1 MKKTIMLT
9 LGLVLTAFSSF
20 AQITG
25 RVVDATTKEPLAGAT
40 VTTEKNVNTTSG
52 LDGTFTLKTTKK
64 GEDIKVSYLGFKTA
78 KVDAKDGIVIELQ
91 STSIGLKEVAVFAN
105 LGVDRKTPV
114 AISSVNAKFAAEN
127 LGTQE
132 LPELLRIT
140 PSAFVTK
147 AGGGYGDSR
156 INIRGF
162 DNKNIAVLINGVPV
176 NDMEGGTV
184 YFSNWAGIGDELK
197 EIQVQRGL
205 GASKLAIQSV
215 GGTMNIITK
224 TTDAEKGGSISQ
236 SLTDFGQSKTVLS
249 LSTGNTKKGAFS
261 FVGSTTQ
268 GSEYINNS
276 YIKAYSYFL
285 SYAKDIKNHK
295 LSVTFL
301 GAPQEHGQR
310 STRLTAAEYA
320 QYGLKYNKDVYVEYG
335 DQKNI
340 NINYF
345 HKPIFQVNDF
355 WQISPKTSLTTAV
368 YTSFGHGG
376 GSGAIGT
383 LPSTIVRNA
392 QGQLLFDPLV
402 QINAASTT
410 GSKYGIRNSINNHV
424 WTGALSTL
432 NTKLTKELNLSFG
445 VDGRTYKGT
454 HFREMR
460 DLVGGQFY
468 ADPFAPKS
476 QVDANANS
484 YVDVTKVTPV
494 TNRVAYDYDGL
505 VNYLGT
511 FGQLEYTKD
520 KLSVFTQGSISET
533 YYGRTDRYNATHTEY
548 NAAKVELTGYNA
560 KVGVNYNLDEYNNVF
575 VNAGKYSRAPY
586 LSFIYNGTTT
596 TTNPKS
602 GNAVNANI
610 KNEEANS
617 YEAGYGFR
625 SNKFTFKLNA
635 YYTEFQN
642 RSLTSPLLNNAD
654 GTQYRALITGQGALH
669 KGIEAEAKVKVSK
682 SLEIGAFASAGDWK
696 WKGNAAAVLHDDV
709 KNTDTKV
716 NVYSDGLFVGDQPQT
731 QLGTIVR
738 YQVTKSLDLGGDFT
752 YNDKYYSYYDPSSR
766 TNAAVTAQPYKLPGF
781 GVANAR
787 LGYKL
792 KIAKYDTYL
801 AAHVYNLLDK
811 QYWIEANDAGGTS
824 VGQLGSGFKGWGRT
838 SDVSLKINF

>member
-1 MKKTIMLT
+1 MKKTMVLIF
-9 LGLVLTAFSSF
+9 GLMATVSSF
-20 AQITG
+20 AQIKG
-25 RVVDATTKEPLAGAT
+25 KVVDQTTKEVLAGAT
-40 VTTEKNVNTTSG
+40 ISSEKGESTTSG
-52 LDGTFTLKTTKK
+52 LDGTFELKKTKK
-64 GEDIKVSYLGFKTA
+64 GEDVKVSYVGFKTS
-78 KVDAKDGIVIELQ
+78 KVDAKDGMTVELV

-105 LGVDRKTPV
+105 VGVDRKTPV
-114 AISSVNAKFAAEN
+114 AISTVNAKFAQEN

-197 EIQVQRGL
+197 QIQVQRGL
-205 GASKLAIQSV
+205 GASTLAIQSV

-295 LSVTFL
+295 LSVILL

-310 STRLTAAEYA
+310 STRLTAAEYDK
-320 QYGLKYNKDVYVEYG
+320 YGLKYNKDVYVQYG

-345 HKPIFQVNDF
+345 HKPIFQVNDV
-355 WQISPKTSLTTAV
+355 WVLSPKTTLTTAV

-402 QINAASTT
+402 QINAASAT
-410 GSKYGIRNSINNHV
+410 GSKYGIRNSINNHI
-424 WTGALSTL
+424 WTGVLSTL
-432 NTKLTKELNLSFG
+432 NTQLTKELKLTYG

-460 DLVGGQFY
+460 DLVGGGFF

-476 QVDANANS
+476 QVDANVSS

-520 KLSVFTQGSISET
+520 KLSVFTQGAISET

-548 NAAKVELTGYNA
+548 NAAKVQLTGYNA
-560 KVGVNYNLDEYNNVF
+560 KAGINYNLDEYNNVF

-602 GNAVNANI
+602 GNAVNSNI
-610 KNEEANS
+610 KNEEATS

-635 YYTEFQN
+635 YYTEFTN

-669 KGIEAEAKVKVSK
+669 KGVEAEAKVKVSK
-682 SLEIGAFASAGDWK
+682 KLEVGAFASAGDWK

-716 NVYSDGLFVGDQPQT
+716 NVYSNGLFVGDQPQT

-738 YQVTKSLDLGGDFT
+738 YQVTNSVDLGGDFT

-766 TNAAVTAQPYKLPGF
+766 TNAAVTAQPYKLSGF

-787 LGYKL
+787 IGWKL
-792 KIAKYDTYL
+792 KIGKYDSYA
-801 AAHVYNLLDK
+801 AAHVYNLFDK
-811 QYWIEANDAGGTS
+811 SYWIEANDAGGNA
-824 VGQLGSGFKGWGRT
+824 VGTLGSGFKGWGRT

>member
-1 MKKTIMLT
+1 MKKTMVLV
-9 LGLVLTAFSSF
+9 LGLMTLSLASFSQIKGKVLD
-20 AQITG
+20 Q
-25 RVVDATTKEPLAGAT
+25 TTKEVLANASIS
-40 VTTEKNVNTTSG
+40 TEKGETTTSG
-52 LDGTFTLKTTKK
+52 LDGTFTLKKTKK
-64 GEDIKVSYLGFKTA
+64 GEDIKVSYVGFKTA
-78 KVDAKDGIVIELQ
+78 KVDAKDGMTVELV

-105 LGVDRKTPV
+105 LGIDRKTPV
-114 AISSVNAKFAAEN
+114 AISTVNARFAAEN

-147 AGGGYGDSR
+147 SGGGYGDSR

-249 LSTGNTKKGAFS
+249 LSTGNTSKGAFS

-268 GSEYINNS
+268 GAEYINNS

-310 STRLTAAEYA
+310 SSMLTAAEYN
-320 QYGLKYNKDVYVEYG
+320 QYGLKYNKDVYVVNG
-335 DQKNI
+335 QQKNI

-376 GSGAIGT
+376 GSGTIGST
-383 LPSTIVRNA
+383 PSARNA
-392 QGQLLFDPLV
+392 QGQIIADP
-402 QINAASTT
+402 IATANATNVN
-410 GSKYGIRNSINNHV
+410 GSAFGIRNSINNHV

-460 DLVGGQFY
+460 DLVGGSFY
-468 ADPFAPKS
+468 KDPFTPHAT
-476 QVDANANS
+476 VDANANS
-484 YVDVTKVTPV
+484 YIDVTKVTPV
-494 TNRVAYDYDGL
+494 NNRVAYDYDGL

-520 KLSVFTQGSISET
+520 KLSVFAQGALSET

-548 NAAKVELTGYNA
+548 NAAKVDLTGYNA
-560 KVGVNYNLDEYNNVF
+560 KFGINYNLDEYNNVF

-596 TTNPKS
+596 TTNPNS

-625 SNKFTFKLNA
+625 SNKLTFKLNA
-635 YYTEFQN
+635 YYTEFKN
-642 RSLTSPLLNNAD
+642 RSLASPLLTNPD
-654 GTQYRALITGQGALH
+654 GTQYSALITGQGALH
-669 KGIEAEAKVKVSK
+669 KGVEAEAKVKVTK
-682 SLEIGAFASAGDWK
+682 SLELGAFASAGDWK
-696 WKGNAAAVLHDDV
+696 WKGNASATLLDAV
-709 KNTDTKV
+709 KNTTTKV
-716 NVYSDGLFVGDQPQT
+716 NVYSDGLFVGNQPQT
-731 QLGTIVR
+731 QLGTIAR

-752 YNDKYYSYYDPSSR
+752 YNDKYYANYDPSKR
-766 TNAAVTAQPYKLPGF
+766 TLSTVTAQAYKIPGF

-787 LGYKL
+787 IGYKL
-792 KIAKYDTYL
+792 KIGKYDSY
-801 AAHVYNLLDK
+801 ASAHVYNLFDK
-811 QYWIEANDAGGTS
+811 QYWIEATDGSGVAAGT
-824 VGQLGSGFKGWGRT
+824 LLNGFKGWGRT

>member
-1 MKKTIMLT
+1 MFGLMMT
-9 LGLVLTAFSSF
+9 LSSI
-20 AQITG
+20 AQIKG
-25 RVVDATTKEPLAGAT
+25 KVVDQTTKEVLANAT
-40 VTTEKNVNTTSG
+40 ITSEKGESTSSG

-310 STRLTAAEYA
+310 STRLTAAEYDK
-320 QYGLKYNKDVYVEYG
+320 YGLKYNKDVYVLNGE
-335 DQKNI
+335 QKNI

-345 HKPIFQVNDF
+345 HKPIFQINDF
-355 WQISPKTSLTTAV
+355 WQISPKTTLTTAV

-376 GSGAIGT
+376 GSGTIGT
-383 LPSTIVRNA
+383 SPTVRDANGLLLMDATALANSKNVNGST
-392 QGQLLFDPLV
+392 
-402 QINAASTT
+402 
-410 GSKYGIRNSINNHV
+410 YGIRNSINNHI

-460 DLVGGQFY
+460 DLVGGSFY
-468 ADPFAPKS
+468 KDPINPHAT
-476 QVDANANS
+476 VDANVSS

-511 FGQLEYTKD
+511 FGQLEYTKN
-520 KLSVFTQGSISET
+520 KLSVFVQGALSET
-533 YYGRTDRYNATHTEY
+533 YYGRTDRYNPTHTEY
-548 NAAKVELTGYNA
+548 SAEKVNLTGYNA
-560 KVGVNYNLDEYNNVF
+560 KGGINYNLDEYNNVF
-575 VNAGKYSRAPY
+575 VNAGTYSRAPY

-596 TTNPKS
+596 TTNPNS
-602 GNAVNANI
+602 GNAVNSNI

-635 YYTEFQN
+635 YYTEFKN

-669 KGIEAEAKVKVSK
+669 KGIEAEAKLKVSK
-682 SLEIGAFASAGDWK
+682 KLEVGAFASAGDWK

-716 NVYSDGLFVGDQPQT
+716 NVYSDGLFVGDAPQT
-731 QLGTIVR
+731 QVGTIVR
-738 YQVTKSLDLGGDFT
+738 YQVTNSVDLGGDFT

-766 TNAAVTAQPYKLPGF
+766 TSATVTAQPYKLAAF
-781 GVANAR
+781 GVTNAR
-787 LGYKL
+787 IGWKL
-792 KIAKYDTYL
+792 KIGKYDSYA

-811 QYWIEANDAGGTS
+811 HYWIEANDAGGTA
-824 VGQLGSGFKGWGRT
+824 VGTLGSGFMGWGRT

>member
-1 MKKTIMLT
+1 MFGLMMT
-9 LGLVLTAFSSF
+9 LSSI
-20 AQITG
+20 AQIKG
-25 RVVDATTKEPLAGAT
+25 KVVDQTTKEVLANAT
-40 VTTEKNVNTTSG
+40 ITSEKGESTTSG
-52 LDGTFTLKTTKK
+52 LDGTFTLKSTKK
-64 GEDIKVSYLGFKTA
+64 GEDIKVSFVGYKTS
-78 KVDAKDGIVIELQ
+78 KVDVKDGMTVEMV

-105 LGVDRKTPV
+105 VGVDRKTPV
-114 AISSVNAKFAAEN
+114 AISTVNAKFAQEN

-197 EIQVQRGL
+197 QIQVQRGL
-205 GASKLAIQSV
+205 GASKLAIQSI

-261 FVGSTTQ
+261 FVGSSTQ
-268 GSEYINNS
+268 GNGYVNNTS
-276 YIKAYSYFL
+276 VKAYSYFL
-285 SYAKDIKNHK
+285 SYAKDLGNHK
-295 LSVTFL
+295 IQFIAL

-310 STRLTAAEYA
+310 STRLTPAEYDK
-320 QYGLKYNKDVYVEYG
+320 YGLKYNKDVYVVGGQE
-335 DQKNI
+335 KNI

-345 HKPIFQVNDF
+345 HKPIFSLNDY
-355 WQISPKTSLTTAV
+355 WTLSPKTMITTSV

-376 GSGAIGT
+376 GSGAIGSYA
-383 LPSTIVRNA
+383 STIVRNA
-392 QGQLLFDPLV
+392 QGQLLFDPQV
-402 QINAASTT
+402 AINTASTT
-410 GSKYGIRNSINNHV
+410 GSKYGIRNSINNHI
-424 WTGALSTL
+424 WTGVLSTL
-432 NTKLTKELNLSFG
+432 NTQLTKELNLTFG

-460 DLVGGQFY
+460 DLIGGSFY
-468 ADPFAPKS
+468 KDPMSPTS
-476 QVDANANS
+476 TVDDNVSS
-484 YVDVTKVTPV
+484 YYNVTKVTPV
-494 TNRVAYDYDGL
+494 ANRVAYDYDGL
-505 VNYLGT
+505 VDYLGT
-511 FGQLEYTKD
+511 FGQLEYTKN
-520 KLSVFTQGSISET
+520 KVSLFAQGALSQTN
-533 YYGRTDRYNATHTEY
+533 YGRVDRYNPTHTEVD
-548 NAAKVELTGYNA
+548 AQRVKITGYNA
-560 KVGVNYNLDEYNNVF
+560 KGGLNYNLDEFNNVF
-575 VNAGKYSRAPY
+575 VNVGTYSRAPY

-602 GNAVNANI
+602 GNALNANI
-610 KNEEANS
+610 KNEQANS
-617 YEAGYGFR
+617 YEVGYGLR
-625 SNKFTFKLNA
+625 SNTFTFKLNA
-635 YYTEFQN
+635 YYTEFTN

-669 KGIEAEAKVKVSK
+669 KGIEAEAKLKVSK
-682 SLEIGAFASAGDWK
+682 KLEVGAFASAGDWK

-716 NVYSDGLFVGDQPQT
+716 NVYSNGLYVGDQPQT
-731 QLGTIVR
+731 TMGTIVR
-738 YQVTKSLDLGGDFT
+738 YQVTKNVDLGGDFT

-766 TNAAVTAQPYKLPGF
+766 TSATVTAQPYKLPSF

-787 LGYKL
+787 IGWKL
-792 KIAKYDTYL
+792 KIGKYDSYA

-811 QYWIEANDAGGTS
+811 HYWIEANDAGGTA
-824 VGQLGSGFKGWGRT
+824 VGTLGSGFMGWGRT

>member
-1 MKKTIMLT
+1 MKKTVILT

-25 RVVDATTKEPLAGAT
+25 RVVDATTKEALAGAT
-40 VTTEKNVNTTSG
+40 ITTEKGANTTSG

-64 GEDIKVSYLGFKTA
+64 GEDLKVSYVGYKTS
-78 KVDAKDGIVIELQ
+78 KVDAKDNIVVELF
-91 STSIGLKEVAVFAN
+91 STSIGLKEVAVFASV
-105 LGVDRKTPV
+105 GVDRKTPV
-114 AISSVNAKFAAEN
+114 AISTVNAKFAQEN

-197 EIQVQRGL
+197 QIQVQRGM
-205 GASKLAIQSV
+205 GASKLAIQSI

-268 GSEYINNS
+268 GAEYINNS

-285 SYAKDIKNHK
+285 SYAKDLGKHK
-295 LSVTFL
+295 IQVIAL
-301 GAPQEHGQR
+301 GAPQQHGQR

-320 QYGLKYNKDVYVEYG
+320 QYGLKYNKDVYVAYG
-335 DQKNI
+335 EQKNI

-345 HKPIFQVNDF
+345 HKPIFSLNDY
-355 WQISPKTSLTTAV
+355 WTLSPKTTLTTSV

-392 QGQLLFDPLV
+392 DGQLLFDPLI
-402 QINAASTT
+402 QINAASAT
-410 GSKYGIRNSINNHV
+410 GSKYGIRNSINNHI

-432 NTKLTKELNLSFG
+432 NTQLTKELNLTFG

-460 DLVGGQFY
+460 ELIGGPFF
-468 ADPFAPKS
+468 ADPFNSKA
-476 QVDANANS
+476 QVDDNVSS
-484 YVDVTKVTPV
+484 YVNVFKVTPV

-520 KLSVFTQGSISET
+520 KLSVFAQGALSET

-548 NAAKVELTGYNA
+548 NAAKVNLTGYNF
-560 KVGVNYNLDEYNNVF
+560 KGGLNYNLDEYNNVF

-610 KNEEANS
+610 KNEEATS

-625 SNKFTFKLNA
+625 SNAVTFKLNA
-635 YYTEFQN
+635 YYTEFKN

-669 KGIEAEAKVKVSK
+669 KGVEAEAKVKVSK

-709 KNTDTKV
+709 KNTDTRV

-731 QLGTIVR
+731 TMGTIVR
-738 YQVTKSLDLGGDFT
+738 YQVTKNLDLGGDFT

-766 TNAAVTAQPYKLPGF
+766 TNAAVTAQPYKLDGF

-787 LGYKL
+787 VGYKL
-792 KIAKYDTYL
+792 KIGKFDSYAQ
-801 AAHVYNLLDK
+801 AHVYNLLDRN
-811 QYWIEANDAGGTS
+811 YWIEANDAGGTS

>member
-1 MKKTIMLT
+1 
-9 LGLVLTAFSSF
+9 
-20 AQITG
+20 
-25 RVVDATTKEPLAGAT
+25 
-40 VTTEKNVNTTSG
+40 
-52 LDGTFTLKTTKK
+52 
-64 GEDIKVSYLGFKTA
+64 
-78 KVDAKDGIVIELQ
+78 
-91 STSIGLKEVAVFAN
+91 
-105 LGVDRKTPV
+105 
-114 AISSVNAKFAAEN
+114 
-127 LGTQE
+127 
-132 LPELLRIT
+132 
-140 PSAFVTK
+140 
-147 AGGGYGDSR
+147 
-156 INIRGF
+156 
-162 DNKNIAVLINGVPV
+162 
-176 NDMEGGTV
+176 MEGGTV

-310 STRLTAAEYA
+310 STRLTETEYA
-320 QYGLKYNKDVYVEYG
+320 QYGLKYNKDVYVVNGE
-335 DQKNI
+335 QKNI

-345 HKPIFQVNDF
+345 HKPIFQINDF

-392 QGQLLFDPLV
+392 QGQLSFDPLAAT
-402 QINAASTT
+402 NATSTT
-410 GSKYGIRNSINNHV
+410 GSKYGIRNSINNHEWYGV
-424 WTGALSTL
+424 LSTL
-432 NTKLTKELNLSFG
+432 NHQLSKTLNLNFG
-445 VDGRTYKGT
+445 VDARTYKGT

-460 DLVGGQFY
+460 DLVGGAFY
-468 ADPFAPKS
+468 KDPFNAKAT
-476 QVDANANS
+476 VDANANS
-484 YVDVTKVTPV
+484 YWDVTKVTPV

-505 VNYLGT
+505 VDYYGT
-511 FGQLEYTKD
+511 FGQLEYSKN
-520 KLSVFTQGSISET
+520 KLSAFVSGAANET
-533 YYGRTDRYNATHTEY
+533 KYGRVDRYNATHTAY
-548 NAAKVELTGYNA
+548 NAQKVSIDGYNLKA
-560 KVGVNYNLDEYNNVF
+560 GANYNLDDKNNLF
-575 VNAGKYSRAPY
+575 VNIGKYSRAPY

-596 TTNPKS
+596 TTNPNS
-602 GNAVNANI
+602 GNAVNKPIN
-610 KNEEANS
+610 NEEAQS
-617 YEAGYGFR
+617 VEAGYGYRTHGFR
-625 SNKFTFKLNA
+625 FKLNA

-642 RSLTSPLLNNAD
+642 RSLVSPLLTNAD
-654 GTQYRALITGQGALH
+654 GTQYRALISGQGALH

-682 SLEIGAFASAGDWK
+682 KLEVGAFASAGDWK

-716 NVYSDGLFVGDQPQT
+716 NVYSNGLFVGDQPQT
-731 QLGTIVR
+731 TMGTIVR
-738 YQVTKSLDLGGDFT
+738 YQVTKSVDLGGDFT

-766 TNAAVTAQPYKLPGF
+766 TSATITAQPYKLPGF

-787 LGYKL
+787 IGWKL
-792 KIAKYDTYL
+792 KIGKFDSYA

-811 QYWIEANDAGGTS
+811 QYWIEANDAGGS
-824 VGQLGSGFKGWGRT
+824 AVGTLGAGFKGWGRT

>member
-1 MKKTIMLT
+1 MKKT
-9 LGLVLTAFSSF
+9 GLLLSALFVTMMSF
-20 AQITG
+20 GQISG
-25 RVVDATTKEPLAGAT
+25 KVVDGSTKEVLAGASI
-40 VTTEKNVNTTSG
+40 TTEKGASTTSG

-64 GEDIKVSYLGFKTA
+64 GEDIKISYLGFKTA
-78 KVDAKDGIVIELQ
+78 KVDAKDGIVVELQ

-310 STRLTAAEYA
+310 STRLTAAEYDK
-320 QYGLKYNKDVYVEYG
+320 YGLKYNKDVYVVNGE
-335 DQKNI
+335 QKNI

-345 HKPIFQVNDF
+345 HKPIFQINDF

-383 LPSTIVRNA
+383 LPSSIVRNA

-402 QINAASTT
+402 QINAASAT

-460 DLVGGQFY
+460 DLVGGGFY
-468 ADPFAPKS
+468 ADPFDPKA

-484 YVDVTKVTPV
+484 YVNVTKVTPV
-494 TNRVAYDYDGL
+494 TNRVAYDYDGN

-511 FGQLEYTKD
+511 FGQLEYTKN
-520 KLSVFTQGSISET
+520 KLSVFTQGALSET
-533 YYGRTDRYNATHTEY
+533 YYGRTDRYNATHTAYE
-548 NAAKVELTGYNA
+548 AQKVNLTGYNA
-560 KVGVNYNLDEYNNVF
+560 KAGINYNLDEFNNVF

-602 GNAVNANI
+602 GNAVNSNI

-635 YYTEFQN
+635 YYTEFKN
-642 RSLTSPLLNNAD
+642 RSLTSPLLNNPD

-682 SLEIGAFASAGDWK
+682 KLEVGAFASAGDWK

-731 QLGTIVR
+731 TLGTIVR
-738 YQVTKSLDLGGDFT
+738 YQVTKAVDLGGDFT

-766 TNAAVTAQPYKLPGF
+766 TSATITAQPYKLPGF

-787 LGYKL
+787 IGWKL
-792 KIAKYDTYL
+792 KIGKFDSYA

-811 QYWIEANDAGGTS
+811 QYWIEANDAGGS
-824 VGQLGSGFKGWGRT
+824 AVGTLGAGFKGWGRT

>member
-1 MKKTIMLT
+1 
-9 LGLVLTAFSSF
+9 VLSNAS
-20 AQITG
+20 I
-25 RVVDATTKEPLAGAT
+25 
-40 VTTEKNVNTTSG
+40 TTEKGESTTSG
-52 LDGTFTLKTTKK
+52 LDGTFTLKSTKK
-64 GEDIKVSYLGFKTA
+64 GEDIKVSFVGYKTS
-78 KVDAKDGIVIELQ
+78 KVDAKDGMTIEMV

-105 LGVDRKTPV
+105 VGVDRKTPV
-114 AISSVNAKFAAEN
+114 AISTINAKFAQEN

-197 EIQVQRGL
+197 QIQVQRGL
-205 GASKLAIQSV
+205 GASKLAIQSI

-224 TTDAEKGGSISQ
+224 TTDADKGGSISQ

-261 FVGSTTQ
+261 FVGSRTQ
-268 GSEYINNS
+268 GHEYINNS
-276 YIKAYSYFL
+276 FIDAYSYFL
-285 SYAKDIKNHK
+285 SYAKDLGKHK
-295 LSVTFL
+295 IQIIAL
-301 GAPQEHGQR
+301 GAPQQHGQR
-310 STRLTAAEYA
+310 STRLTAAEYDK
-320 QYGLKYNKDVYVEYG
+320 YGLKYNKDVYIVGGQE
-335 DQKNI
+335 KNI

-345 HKPIFQVNDF
+345 HKPIFSINDY
-355 WQISPKTSLTTAV
+355 WTLSPKTMITTSV

-376 GSGAIGT
+376 GSGTIGT
-383 LPSTIVRNA
+383 APSARDSFGHLIMDPTAAANA
-392 QGQLLFDPLV
+392 TNVNG
-402 QINAASTT
+402 STF
-410 GSKYGIRNSINNHV
+410 GVRNSINNHV

-432 NTKLTKELNLSFG
+432 NTQLTKELNLTFG

-460 DLVGGQFY
+460 DLVGGSFY
-468 ADPFAPKS
+468 KDPFNVHAT
-476 QVDANANS
+476 VDGNVSS
-484 YVDVTKVTPV
+484 YYNVTKVTPV

-511 FGQLEYTKD
+511 FGQLEYTKN
-520 KLSVFTQGSISET
+520 KLSIFVQGALSET

-548 NAAKVELTGYNA
+548 NSAKVNLTGYNA
-560 KVGVNYNLDEYNNVF
+560 KGGLNYNLDEYNNVF
-575 VNAGKYSRAPY
+575 VNVGTYSRAPY

-596 TTNPKS
+596 TTNPNS

-610 KNEEANS
+610 KNEEATS
-617 YEAGYGFR
+617 YEAGYGLR
-625 SNKFTFKLNA
+625 SNTFTFKLNA
-635 YYTEFQN
+635 YYTEFKN

-669 KGIEAEAKVKVSK
+669 KGIEAEAKLKVSK
-682 SLEIGAFASAGDWK
+682 KLEIGAFASAGDWK

-716 NVYSDGLFVGDQPQT
+716 NVYSDGLYVGDQPQT
-731 QLGTIVR
+731 TMGALIR
-738 YQVTKSLDLGGDFT
+738 YQVTKNLDLGGDIT
-752 YNDKYYSYYDPSSR
+752 YNDKYYAYYDPSSR
-766 TNAAVTAQPYKLPGF
+766 TNPAVTVQPYKLDGF
-781 GVANAR
+781 GVTNAR

-792 KIAKYDTYL
+792 KIGKYDSYF
-801 AAHVYNLLDK
+801 AAHVYNVFDRN
-811 QYWIEANDAGGTS
+811 YWIEANDAGGTLA
-824 VGQLGSGFKGWGRT
+824 GTLGSGFKGWGRT

>member
-1 MKKTIMLT
+1 MKKTMVLIF
-9 LGLVLTAFSSF
+9 GLMATVSSF
-20 AQITG
+20 AQIKG
-25 RVVDATTKEPLAGAT
+25 KVVDQTTKEVLAGAT
-40 VTTEKNVNTTSG
+40 ISSEKGESTTSG
-52 LDGTFTLKTTKK
+52 LDGTFELKKTKK
-64 GEDIKVSYLGFKTA
+64 GEDVKVSFVGFKTS
-78 KVDAKDGIVIELQ
+78 KVDAKDGMTVELQ
-91 STSIGLKEVAVFAN
+91 STLNGLKEVAVFAN
-105 LGVDRKTPV
+105 LGIDRKTPV
-114 AISSVNAKFAAEN
+114 AISTVSAKFAQEN

-162 DNKNIAVLINGVPV
+162 DNKNIAVMINGVPV

-197 EIQVQRGL
+197 TIQVQRGM
-205 GASKLAIQSV
+205 GASKLAIQSI

-268 GSEYINNS
+268 GAEYINNS

-285 SYAKDIKNHK
+285 SYAKDLGNHK

-310 STRLTAAEYA
+310 STRLTAAEYDK
-320 QYGLKYNKDVYVEYG
+320 YGLKYNKDVYVQNGQE
-335 DQKNI
+335 KNI

-355 WQISPKTSLTTAV
+355 WTLSKKTTLTTAV
-368 YTSFGHGG
+368 YSSFGHGG
-376 GSGAIGT
+376 GSGTIGT
-383 LPSTIVRNA
+383 APTARNA
-392 QGQLLFDPLV
+392 AGQIIADPT
-402 QINAASTT
+402 ATASATNVN
-410 GSKYGIRNSINNHV
+410 GSTFGIRNSINNHV
-424 WTGALSTL
+424 WTGVLSTL
-432 NTKLTKELNLSFG
+432 NTQLTKELNLTFG

-460 DLVGGQFY
+460 DLVGGSFY
-468 ADPFAPKS
+468 KDPFDAHAT
-476 QVDANANS
+476 VDANANS
-484 YVDVTKVTPV
+484 YVNVFKVTPV

-520 KLSVFTQGSISET
+520 KLSIFTQGAISET

-548 NAAKVELTGYNA
+548 DAAKVNLTGYNA
-560 KVGVNYNLDEYNNVF
+560 KAGINYNLDEYNNLF

-602 GNAVNANI
+602 GNAVNSNI
-610 KNEEANS
+610 KNEEATS

-625 SNKFTFKLNA
+625 SNAVTFKLNA
-635 YYTEFQN
+635 YYTEFKN
-642 RSLTSPLLNNAD
+642 RSLTSPLLNNPD

-669 KGIEAEAKVKVSK
+669 KGVEAEAKVKVSK
-682 SLEIGAFASAGDWK
+682 KLEVGAFASAGDWR

-709 KNTDTKV
+709 KNTDTRV
-716 NVYSDGLFVGDQPQT
+716 NVYSNGLFVGDQPQT
-731 QLGTIVR
+731 TMGTIVR
-738 YQVTKSLDLGGDFT
+738 YQVTKNLDLGGDLT

-766 TNAAVTAQPYKLPGF
+766 TNAAVTAQPYKLDGF
-781 GVANAR
+781 AVTNAR

-792 KIAKYDTYL
+792 KIAKYESYF
-801 AAHVYNLLDK
+801 AAHVYNVFDRN
-811 QYWIEANDAGGTS
+811 YWIEANDAGGTS